1 MFGQHSGPNKCFG
14 RILILITVRFFIVL
28 GPTGAAMTAMHL
40 GSEMCTQETA
50 ARQLDKIIFSP
61 MSRLLCMPMWQCAT
75 ASAWIRMVPY
85 ALALHASF
93 LQWLRFGRDAKH
105 LAMHSQFLDFA
116 KFWAYNLDD
125 LVRPSLC
132 FRICWVNAPLTL
144 PHHPR

>member
-1 MFGQHSGPNKCFG
+1 MDMFLMNNECVWPTLGPNKCFG

-75 ASAWIRMVPY
+75 ASAWIRMVPT
-85 ALALHASF
+85 LLLSMLHFCSGSGSVVMQSILRCTLNSSTSRSSGLITLMTWSGPRFASE
-93 LQWLRFGRDAKH
+93 
-105 LAMHSQFLDFA
+105 FA
-116 KFWAYNLDD
+116 G
-125 LVRPSLC
+125 
-132 FRICWVNAPLTL
+132 
-144 PHHPR
+144 